1 MRLFNPALLWS
12 LLLMAGCASVG
23 PDYSSP
29 VLPVAQRPA
38 SFGAPF
44 TGLGTDEIEAQWW
57 QVFDEPA
64 LSQLIQQALAANHD
78 IGIATARL
86 DEAKT
91 LLRSVPASV
100 AATVAAT
107 WFELQGIEA
116 EQAVVADISQSQ
128 SQSQRDSLGLAH
140 HLVSV
145 GATTEFDRLSAE
157 GLLRKV
163 EAVAPDLERRR
174 ATSTNALAVLLGQ
187 APRGFKPPLARLGRE
202 TLSLRILQ
210 VGDPTG
216 LLARRADI
224 AAAERT
230 LAADTAQIG
239 VETADLYPDIQ
250 VQGSIGLLAGSLGS
264 LGDAGM
270 QSNFIAPVI
279 QARTQQSLAVVGI

>member
-64 LSQLIQQALAANHD
+64 LSQLIPQALAANHD

-128 SQSQRDSLGLAH
+128 RDSLGLVH

-145 GATTEFDRLSAE
+145 GAATEFDRLSAE

-187 APRGFKPPLARLGRE
+187 APRGFKPTLARLGRE
-202 TLSLRILQ
+202 NLSLRILQ